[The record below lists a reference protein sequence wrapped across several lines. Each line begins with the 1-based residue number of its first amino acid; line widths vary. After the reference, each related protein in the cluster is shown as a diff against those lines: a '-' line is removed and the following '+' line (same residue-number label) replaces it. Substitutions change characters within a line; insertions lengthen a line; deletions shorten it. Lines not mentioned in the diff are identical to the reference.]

1 MIEESYVNFETAKL
15 LKEKGFDVKPYH
27 QYYVSRCGKVFGCK
41 GNEMKQTTTN
51 RGYKRV
57 TLSINGKEERWSVH
71 RLVALLFVPNPE
83 QKPQVNHIDGNK
95 ENNDASNL
103 EWCTASEN
111 NKHAFITGLKKN
123 LVKGK
128 YGKDHIA
135 SKPIV
140 CVETGRVYNCQREV
154 AEELGEDYKW
164 TSHLSRAC
172 KYGLLDHG
180 FHWRYY
186 EPNELV
192 RLLFEKGYTKY
203 PLSYDGDY
211 WFCYIQMVMKW
222 LREVHNI
229 VLVVDYEYECTDTS
243 YYYKI
248 YRLGEYGKPE
258 SVAVTG
264 VSYDEDNNPT
274 EHIVGFRDYSRG
286 RYEYA
291 TYEEAC
297 EVAIKY
303 CLENLI

>member
-1 MIEESYVNFETAKL
+1 MIIEDYVSFETAKL
-15 LKEKGFDVKPYH
+15 LKEKGFNIKPFH
-27 QYYVSRCGKVFGCK
+27 QYYVSSCGKVFGCK
-41 GNEMKQTTTN
+41 GNEMKQTVTN
-51 RGYKRV
+51 RGYKRI
-57 TLSINGKEERWSVH
+57 TLSIDGKEERWSVH

-111 NKHAFITGLKKN
+111 NKHAFRTGLKKN

-172 KYGLLDHG
+172 RYGLLDHG

-211 WFCYIQMVMKW
+211 WFCYIQMAMKW
-222 LREVHNI
+222 LREKYNLFIEIQCYGCGADEEAHFEFSF
-229 VLVVDYEYECTDTS
+229 VVSEFMQFDNKICTT
-243 YYYKI
+243 
-248 YRLGEYGKPE
+248 
-258 SVAVTG
+258 
-264 VSYDEDNNPT
+264 
-274 EHIVGFRDYSRG
+274 VGLKEKKAKSQYN
-286 RYEYA
+286 

-297 EVAIKY
+297 EAA
-303 CLENLI
+303 CLYVLNNLI

>member
-1 MIEESYVNFETAKL
+1 MAVHTLLKKNILIDMINEDYCSFEVAKL
-15 LKEKGFDVKPYH
+15 LKEKGFDVLPYH
-27 QYYVSRCGKVFGCK
+27 QYYVSKCGKVFGCK
-41 GNEMKQTTTN
+41 GDEIKQSVTN
-51 RGYKRV
+51 RGYKRI

-111 NKHAFITGLKKN
+111 NKHAIRTGLRKN
-123 LVKGK
+123 PTKGK
-128 YGKDHIA
+128 FGKDHIA

-172 KYGLLDHG
+172 RYGLLDHG

-192 RLLFEKGYTKY
+192 KLLFEKGYSKY

-211 WFCYIQMVMKW
+211 WFCYIQMAMKW
-222 LREVHNI
+222 LREKYGIFIAINNDDLDFNWQCYDLI
-229 VLVVDYEYECTDTS
+229 NRGSTLDPKILSES
-243 YYYKI
+243 YAGYK
-248 YRLGEYGKPE
+248 
-258 SVAVTG
+258 
-264 VSYDEDNNPT
+264 
-274 EHIVGFRDYSRG
+274 
-286 RYEYA
+286 
-291 TYEEAC
+291 TYEEAV
-297 EVAIKY
+297 ESALKY
-303 CLENLI
+303 VLENLI

>member
-1 MIEESYVNFETAKL
+1 MSSLEIFRDVDGYEGKYQVTSWVRVYSVDTEKFLRTEET
-15 LKEKGFDVKPYH
+15 EKGYLRVDLYDA
-27 QYYVSRCGKVFGCK
+27 SGKRKHCK
-41 GNEMKQTTTN
+41 
-51 RGYKRV
+51 
-57 TLSINGKEERWSVH
+57 VH
-71 RLVALLFVPNPE
+71 RLVAKAFIKNPNGL
-83 QKPQVNHIDGNK
+83 PQVNHIDGNK
-95 ENNDASNL
+95 ENNDVSNL

-111 NKHAFITGLKKN
+111 NKHAFRTGLKKN

-172 KYGLLDHG
+172 RYGLLDHG

-211 WFCYIQMVMKW
+211 WFCYTQMAMKW
-222 LREVHNI
+222 LREVYNI
-229 VLVVDYEYECTDTS
+229 HIAALCPIVDLDTDAFGVKYNVVISNLKNYCLAFNTD
-243 YYYKI
+243 I
-248 YRLGEYGKPE
+248 
-258 SVAVTG
+258 
-264 VSYDEDNNPT
+264 EDN
-274 EHIVGFRDYSRG
+274 
-286 RYEYA
+286 EYN
-291 TYEEAC
+291 TYEQAC
-297 EVAIKY
+297 EAAIKY
-303 CLENLI
+303 SLENLI

>member
-1 MIEESYVNFETAKL
+1 MNIQEDYVSFKAAKL
-15 LKEKGFDVKPYH
+15 LKDKGFDVKPFY
-27 QYYVSRCGKVFGCK
+27 QYYVSSCGRVFGCK

-51 RGYKRV
+51 RGYRRI

-71 RLVALLFVPNPE
+71 RLVALLFIPNPE

-95 ENNDASNL
+95 ENNDVSNL

-111 NKHAFITGLKKN
+111 NKHAFRTGLKKN

-172 KYGLLDHG
+172 RYGLLDHG

-192 RLLFEKGYTKY
+192 KLLFEKGYSKY

-211 WFCYIQMVMKW
+211 WFCYIQMTMKW
-222 LREVHNI
+222 LREVHKKWITVTFHWHTINGETT
-229 VLVVDYEYECTDTS
+229 L
-243 YYYKI
+243 YYSPFI
-248 YRLGEYGKPE
+248 MLDEGEYVVLEDENPFKMKPFN
-258 SVAVTG
+258 S
-264 VSYDEDNNPT
+264 
-274 EHIVGFRDYSRG
+274 
-286 RYEYA
+286 
-291 TYEEAC
+291 YEEAC
-297 EVAIKY
+297 EAAIKY

>member
-1 MIEESYVNFETAKL
+1 MITEDYVSFETAKL
-15 LKEKGFDVKPYH
+15 LKEKGFDVKPFY
-27 QYYVSRCGKVFGCK
+27 QYYVSSCGRVFGCK

-51 RGYKRV
+51 RGYKRI
-57 TLSINGKEERWSVH
+57 TLSIDGKEERWSVH
-71 RLVALLFVPNPE
+71 RLVALLFVPNSE

-95 ENNDASNL
+95 ENNDVSNL

-111 NKHAFITGLKKN
+111 CRHAFKEGLREN
-123 LVKGK
+123 QVKGK
-128 YGKDHIA
+128 FGKDHIA

-154 AEELGEDYKW
+154 AEELGEDLKW

-211 WFCYIQMVMKW
+211 WFCYIQMAMKW
-222 LREVHNI
+222 LREIHRLHITIFSSSQESWMFRITKQHQN
-229 VLVVDYEYECTDTS
+229 LEDG
-243 YYYKI
+243 I
-248 YRLGEYGKPE
+248 YGEDFG
-258 SVAVTG
+258 
-264 VSYDEDNNPT
+264 
-274 EHIVGFRDYSRG
+274 
-286 RYEYA
+286 

-297 EVAIKY
+297 DAAIKY

>member
-1 MIEESYVNFETAKL
+1 MIKEAYCSFEVAKL
-15 LKEKGFDVKPYH
+15 LKEKGFDVLPYH
-27 QYYVSRCGKVFGCK
+27 QYYVSKCGKVFGCK
-41 GNEMKQTTTN
+41 GDEIKQSVTN
-51 RGYKRV
+51 RGYKRI
-57 TLSINGKEERWSVH
+57 TLSISGKEERWSVH

-111 NKHAFITGLKKN
+111 NKHAIRTGLRKN
-123 LVKGK
+123 PTKGK
-128 YGKDHIA
+128 FGKDHIA

-192 RLLFEKGYTKY
+192 KLLFEKGYSKY

-211 WFCYIQMVMKW
+211 WFCYIQMAMKW
-222 LREVHNI
+222 MREVHQLHI
-229 VLVVDYEYECTDTS
+229 SVDVS
-243 YYYKI
+243 PI
-248 YRLGEYGKPE
+248 YGKVKDEKGRNTCGLLYWHYMASGEWMNDKYNPQQKAFVVSE
-258 SVAVTG
+258 KSYKKAV
-264 VSYDEDNNPT
+264 EAALK
-274 EHIVGFRDYSRG
+274 YS
-286 RYEYA
+286 
-291 TYEEAC
+291 
-297 EVAIKY
+297 
-303 CLENLI
+303 LENLI

>member
-1 MIEESYVNFETAKL
+1 
-15 LKEKGFDVKPYH
+15 
-27 QYYVSRCGKVFGCK
+27 VSSCGKVFGCK

-51 RGYKRV
+51 RGYKRI
-57 TLSINGKEERWSVH
+57 TLSIDGKEERWSVH

-111 NKHAFITGLKKN
+111 NKHAFRTGLKKN

-172 KYGLLDHG
+172 RYGLLDHG

-192 RLLFEKGYTKY
+192 KLLFEKGYNKY

-211 WFCYIQMVMKW
+211 WLCYVQMAMKW
-222 LREVHNI
+222 LREVHNLSI
-229 VLVVDYEYECTDTS
+229 EPYYDFVLNWVVDIKHIGKFTDIKEFEYIREKTYKSYED
-243 YYYKI
+243 
-248 YRLGEYGKPE
+248 
-258 SVAVTG
+258 
-264 VSYDEDNNPT
+264 
-274 EHIVGFRDYSRG
+274 
-286 RYEYA
+286 
-291 TYEEAC
+291 AC
-297 EVAIKY
+297 EAAIKY
-303 CLENLI
+303 CLKNLI

>member
-1 MIEESYVNFETAKL
+1 MITEAYCSYEVARL

-27 QYYVSRCGKVFGCK
+27 QYYVSRCGHIFGCK
-41 GNEMKQTTTN
+41 GDEVKQSTTN

-57 TLSINGKEERWSVH
+57 TLSIDGREERWSVH

-111 NKHAFITGLKKN
+111 NKHAIRTGLRKN
-123 LVKGK
+123 PTKGK
-128 YGKDHIA
+128 FGKDHIA

-172 KYGLLDHG
+172 RYGLLDHG

-192 RLLFEKGYTKY
+192 KLLFEKGYSKY

-211 WFCYIQMVMKW
+211 WFCYVQIAMKW
-222 LREVHNI
+222 LREVHKVLI
-229 VLVVDYEYECTDTS
+229 VIDAYHADHWEGYIDTFEISIYSHASTIIVPNEIAHHTD
-243 YYYKI
+243 
-248 YRLGEYGKPE
+248 
-258 SVAVTG
+258 
-264 VSYDEDNNPT
+264 
-274 EHIVGFRDYSRG
+274 
-286 RYEYA
+286 
-291 TYEEAC
+291 YEEAV
-297 EVAIKY
+297 EAALKY
-303 CLENLI
+303 SLENLI

>member
-1 MIEESYVNFETAKL
+1 MGINGHIILCEDYVSYEVAKL
-15 LKEKGFDVKPYH
+15 LKEKGFDIKPFH
-27 QYYVSRCGKVFGCK
+27 QYYVSSCGKVFGCK
-41 GNEMKQTTTN
+41 GNEMKQTVTN
-51 RGYKRV
+51 SGYKRI
-57 TLSINGKEERWSVH
+57 TLSIDGKEERWSVH

-111 NKHAFITGLKKN
+111 NKHAFRTGLKKN

-154 AEELGEDYKW
+154 AEELGEDHKW

-211 WFCYIQMVMKW
+211 WFCYTQMTMKW
-222 LREVHNI
+222 LREVHKYFIEIRYSFEGEGECGYVFKIRKIGEDDIGIWSLNDE
-229 VLVVDYEYECTDTS
+229 LYDSYED
-243 YYYKI
+243 
-248 YRLGEYGKPE
+248 
-258 SVAVTG
+258 
-264 VSYDEDNNPT
+264 
-274 EHIVGFRDYSRG
+274 
-286 RYEYA
+286 
-291 TYEEAC
+291 AC
-297 EVAIKY
+297 EESIKY